1 MIGVVGGFI
10 ASLFGG
16 WDAALMT
23 LVIFMGIDYVT
34 GLIVAGVFH
43 NSEKTAN
50 GALESRAG
58 WKGLCRK
65 GVTLLVVLVACRL
78 DLVMGSNFIRDAVVI
93 AFIAN
98 ETISIIENAGLMG
111 IPIPSAIMKAI
122 DILKNKGTIYLCG
135 NGGSAADAQHIA
147 AEFVGRFYQER
158 KGLSA
163 EALTV
168 NTSILTG
175 ISNDYSFERVFV
187 RQLEAKAHAGDMLIG
202 ISTSGTSKNI
212 LAILYFYIFHCFIAI
227 IFYFN
232 FLFINKLR

>member
-1 MIGVVGGFI
+1 MKIKILSLLGCAGSVI

-16 WDAALMT
+16 WDAALVT
-23 LVIFMGIDYVT
+23 LMIFMGIDYVT

-43 NSEKTAN
+43 NSEKTEN

-111 IPIPSAIMKAI
+111 IPIPAAIMRAI
-122 DILKNKGTIYLCG
+122 EILKNKAESE
-135 NGGSAADAQHIA
+135 GGENDA
-147 AEFVGRFYQER
+147 G
-158 KGLSA
+158 
-163 EALTV
+163 
-168 NTSILTG
+168 
-175 ISNDYSFERVFV
+175 
-187 RQLEAKAHAGDMLIG
+187 
-202 ISTSGTSKNI
+202 
-212 LAILYFYIFHCFIAI
+212 
-227 IFYFN
+227 
-232 FLFINKLR
+232 